1 LSDACITC
9 VTEDPAQPDLIA
21 FLEASD
27 AYHGALYPAESNHL
41 LDVESLRGPEVTLL
55 VARVNGVARGMGALV
70 AHDGCDALKNGRY
83 GELKRMWVAPEARGL
98 GLGRRLLEGLEDR
111 ARALGLGELNLETGI
126 FQPEAIALY
135 RAHGYGDRPPFGD
148 YAPDP
153 LSLFL
158 GKRLRPGP

>member
-1 LSDACITC
+1 MVNDPITC
-9 VTEDPAQPDLIA
+9 ATEDPAQPDLIA

-27 AYHGALYPAESNHL
+27 AYHSALYPAESNHL
-41 LDVESLRGPEVTLL
+41 LDVESLRGPEVTVV

-70 AHDGCDALKNGRY
+70 ARSGY
-83 GELKRMWVAPEARGL
+83 GEVKRMWVAPEARGL
-98 GLGRRLLEGLEDR
+98 GLGRRLLDCLEDR
-111 ARALGLGELNLETGI
+111 ARALGLGALNLETGI

-135 RAHGYGDRPPFGD
+135 RGQGYGDRPPFGD

-158 GKRLRPGP
+158 GKRLRPEP